1 MSTKIVSVSAEGKF
15 RKTNQY
21 VQSTQSRINQLIN
34 ELGIDK
40 KEYNEKASIRKY
52 YRLSGNKYLGINNSS
67 N

>member
-1 MSTKIVSVSAEGKF
+1 MSTKIVSVSSEGKF

-21 VQSTQSRINQLIN
+21 TQSTQSRINQLIN

-40 KEYNEKASIRKY
+40 KEYTENASIRKY